1 MFTLGNQ
8 QISRKSPCFVIAEI
22 GHNHS
27 GDIDKAIK
35 MITVAAACGADAVKF
50 QKLNNKALFTQE
62 MYNKPYENENSF
74 GLTYGEHREFLEFGY
89 DEYKELIKEAKK
101 NHVEFMCTAFDFDS
115 VDFLE
120 ELNIKSYKI
129 ASGDLTSFPL
139 LEYIAKKRK
148 PMFIS
153 TGASNI
159 DEVKETHK
167 FVTSINKKVC
177 FLHCIA
183 SYPSEYHQLNL
194 NVIKTYLKEFPDI
207 PIGYSSHENGI
218 LGPLMAYMLGA
229 TVVETHFTLNHAWK
243 GTDHKFS
250 LEPQGMQKMVR
261 DLRRVDQALG
271 DGEKNILKEEQA
283 ARQKMGKSIY
293 YTQTLKKGNIIE
305 EQDITLKTPG
315 GHLTPKLFPKIV
327 GKILKID
334 VGFEKPVELDDF
346 I

>member
-1 MFTLGNQ
+1 MFKLGQ
-8 QISRKSPCFVIAEI
+8 HQISRKSPCFVIAEI

-27 GDIDKAIK
+27 GEIDKAIK

-50 QKLNNKALFTQE
+50 QKRNNKTLYTRE

-74 GLTYGEHREFLEFGY
+74 GMTYGEHREFLEFGLN
-89 DEYKELIKEAKK
+89 EYKELIKAAKK

-139 LEYIAKKRK
+139 LEYIAKKKK

-153 TGASNI
+153 TGASNMQ
-159 DEVKETHK
+159 EVKETYE
-167 FVTSINKKVC
+167 FVTSFNKKVC

-183 SYPSEYHQLNL
+183 NYPSEYHQLNL
-194 NVIKTYLKEFPDI
+194 NIIKTYLEQLNDI

-218 LGPLMAYMLGA
+218 LGPIMAYMLGA

-250 LEPQGMQKMVR
+250 LEPQGLQKMIR
-261 DLRRVDQALG
+261 DLRRIDEALG
-271 DGEKNILKEEQA
+271 NGEKKILKEELS
-283 ARQKMGKSIY
+283 ARQKMGKSIFY
-293 YTQTLKKGNIIE
+293 SHNLKKGDVIE
-305 EQDITLKTPG
+305 EKDISLKSPG
-315 GHLTPKLFPKIV
+315 GHLSPKLFSEVV
-327 GKILKID
+327 GKKLRID
-334 VGFEKPVELDDF
+334 VGFEEPVELDNF

>member
-1 MFTLGNQ
+1 MFKLGQ
-8 QISRKSPCFVIAEI
+8 HQISRKSPCFVIAEI

-27 GDIDKAIK
+27 GEIDKAIK

-50 QKLNNKALFTQE
+50 QKRNNKELYTKE

-74 GLTYGEHREFLEFGY
+74 GTTYGEHREFLEFGF
-89 DEYKELIKEAKK
+89 DEYKELMKVAKK

-120 ELNIKSYKI
+120 ELNIKSYKV
-129 ASGDLTSFPL
+129 ASGDLNSFPL
-139 LEYIAKKRK
+139 LECIAKKKK

-159 DEVKETHK
+159 QEVKETHK
-167 FVTSINKKVC
+167 FVTSINKKTC

-183 SYPSEYHQLNL
+183 NYPSEYHQLNM
-194 NVIKTYLKEFPDI
+194 NVIKTYLESFPDI

-250 LEPQGMQKMVR
+250 LEPQGMQKMIR
-261 DLRRVDQALG
+261 DLRRVDIALG
-271 DGEKNILKEEQA
+271 DGEKKILKEELS
-283 ARQKMGKSIY
+283 ARQKMGKSLY
-293 YTQTLKKGNIIE
+293 FTQNIVSGNLIE
-305 EQDITLKTPG
+305 EKHISMKSPG
-315 GHLTPKLFPKIV
+315 GYLSPKLFPEIIGKKLIV
-327 GKILKID
+327 D
-334 VGFEKPVELDDF
+334 VEFEKPVDIKDF
-346 I
+346 L